1 MYSVVG
7 CSLPVTINSNIF
19 WHLIIIFL
27 ILFSWTVNWH
37 RLLRM
42 WLLTQHYQEQI
53 NMNAQS
59 MLLLSWKLDNNN
71 KIIVVIV
78 IIIIIIIIIII

>member
-1 MYSVVG
+1 
-7 CSLPVTINSNIF
+7 
-19 WHLIIIFL
+19 
-27 ILFSWTVNWH
+27 
-37 RLLRM
+37 M

-59 MLLLSWKLDNNN
+59 ILLLSWKLDNNN

-78 IIIIIIIIIII
+78 IIIIIIIII